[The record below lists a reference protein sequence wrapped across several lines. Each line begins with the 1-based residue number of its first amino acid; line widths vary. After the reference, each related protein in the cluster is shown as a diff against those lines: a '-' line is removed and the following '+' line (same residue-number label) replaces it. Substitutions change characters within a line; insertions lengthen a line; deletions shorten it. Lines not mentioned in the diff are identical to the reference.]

1 MSTNTPILP
10 ITTEQPL
17 NTIVAEYP
25 QTLPILHRFGLDAC
39 CGGAIPLGKACE
51 HHGLDLA
58 QLLTALQAAIA
69 EEQE

>member
-1 MSTNTPILP
+1 MNLGRAI
-10 ITTEQPL
+10 
-17 NTIVAEYP
+17 
-25 QTLPILHRFGLDAC
+25 QTLPLLHRFGLDAC

-58 QLLTALQAAIA
+58 QVLTTLQAAIA